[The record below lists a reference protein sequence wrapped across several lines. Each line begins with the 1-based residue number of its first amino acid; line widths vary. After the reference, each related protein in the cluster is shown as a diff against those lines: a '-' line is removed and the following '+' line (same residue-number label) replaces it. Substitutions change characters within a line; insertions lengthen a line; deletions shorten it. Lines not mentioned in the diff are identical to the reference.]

1 MRRTSEMRNR
11 LLSCLRELLSK
22 DFLLLGS
29 RLRMLTNYVEFC
41 PMRSALL
48 CFSRCQIISLIQE
61 IHAVQWCYRIH
72 DFKSSYYLED
82 LFIFGASFSFCFIFP
97 NSSRPIHE
105 VISSFYLWTLCKVVA
120 ILLRSRLTGSSK
132 KIQD

>member
-1 MRRTSEMRNR
+1 
-11 LLSCLRELLSK
+11 
-22 DFLLLGS
+22 
-29 RLRMLTNYVEFC
+29 MLNFVQCAVPYCAFQD
-41 PMRSALL
+41 AKN
-48 CFSRCQIISLIQE
+48 ISLIQE

-72 DFKSSYYLED
+72 DFTNSYYLED

-132 KIQD
+132 KIQDYVQFYMSSPILPYIGRLHSSGS